1 MEVLLLYLTGI
12 ILGVGIIQLVNTS
25 CDECNQI
32 ICDNIQD
39 EVAPTAPGWFVNTVM
54 CLGVVF
60 IICLAI
66 FWFWHWQ
73 KEKKSKTYQAMVRS
87 AEDHHVQCH
96 AAIPNDSYNNNFEET
111 WRAYPLSAKDV
122 VRVTRL
128 QVFSLNIVGVGFPL
142 YCNAMLNFLKLCILF
157 WLGNGVSSGL
167 FHDVIQTACLPFDHR
182 KGVQKAAEDLAVDRA
197 WALLRLFIVTTVF
210 HWLHAKQQ
218 RVFAREFDDK
228 HMEMRDYALLVDGFP
243 EDATSEKALADYL
256 QEALKMDGRDFPK
269 VVGTSIAFDFS
280 SESDFVFSL
289 LEEEFVKLTAANEAG
304 QHKDHEDASLTSLVH
319 EVHAAWEESHRGASR
334 LHLPGAR
341 DPFDVDFTGVECS
354 SSEESSSSWTHVDES
369 DEAACAME
377 QDTAEIAAKLKQFK
391 NSGRVFAVFE
401 YPVNDKVSAKH
412 LQEALDRMPFK
423 GQHMEVR
430 LLSADPPSII
440 WEHCVHRLKERQ
452 RRWGCLW
459 LSFRDISLLLA
470 NLKIVCCCL
479 LLVLGYYYIYSQVY
493 RAQKKAKQEDFMMT
507 TLVTV
512 SASVGN
518 IIINQIVWSC
528 AMDVGYRFK
537 ADRDAYV
544 FRWYTVITLINTI
557 FNFGVITTTFSKK
570 PEDDLQ
576 QVLYEAALGHQLFM
590 FIRGSL
596 ISYAIFPVFYIL
608 LWLKGRVIL
617 LYHYLTSS
625 QRAVGRLRFQAEQ
638 AMEPPEWWLQY
649 DYAAIVVMMT
659 TSTFCLFVHG
669 SSAWYVFTL
678 DVAWALAMVFINQ
691 YVYLALSRET
701 YFSTD
706 RLDAVASRAQG
717 VPVAMIA
724 VCILHWA
731 NRSERKRLRFALT
744 VVVVVVSFIFV
755 CLLESETRIH
765 ERYDKRTH
773 VWYEEKHYKQ
783 AEEAIVFNWWNVNPV
798 YCLRHK
804 FGLLQDSPSRRRT
817 TPWRAGKGHL
827 QPRERATAS

>member
-1 MEVLLLYLTGI
+1 QGMEVLLLYLTGI

-391 NSGRVFAVFE
+391 NSGRA
-401 YPVNDKVSAKH
+401 
-412 LQEALDRMPFK
+412 
-423 GQHMEVR
+423 G
-430 LLSADPPSII
+430 
-440 WEHCVHRLKERQ
+440 LKERQ

-470 NLKIVCCCL
+470 NLKIVCLARKRGTGGFGRKGAAASCQGL
-479 LLVLGYYYIYSQVY
+479 DVSALPLVLGDL
-493 RAQKKAKQEDFMMT
+493 AD
-507 TLVTV
+507 VTP
-512 SASVGN
+512 N
-518 IIINQIVWSC
+518 RIVWSC

-804 FGLLQDSPSRRRT
+804 FGLLQESPSRRRT

>member
-1 MEVLLLYLTGI
+1 I

-493 RAQKKAKQEDFMMT
+493 RRILRLLANAQSGA
-507 TLVTV
+507 
-512 SASVGN
+512 
-518 IIINQIVWSC
+518 
-528 AMDVGYRFK
+528 
-537 ADRDAYV
+537 
-544 FRWYTVITLINTI
+544 
-557 FNFGVITTTFSKK
+557 FGSRRNRHHGGS
-570 PEDDLQ
+570 PE
-576 QVLYEAALGHQLFM
+576 
-590 FIRGSL
+590 
-596 ISYAIFPVFYIL
+596 
-608 LWLKGRVIL
+608 
-617 LYHYLTSS
+617 T
-625 QRAVGRLRFQAEQ
+625 

-804 FGLLQDSPSRRRT
+804 FGLLQESPSRRRT